1 MDWLI
6 LGIVGAA
13 IAIFAMVDLSLRSY
27 TRKIRLIWY
36 PIVILIPVI
45 GPLAYYFV
53 RRSLA
58 TN

>member
-36 PIVILIPVI
+36 PIVILVPII
-45 GPLAYYFV
+45 GPLAYYLI
-53 RRSLA
+53 RKSLPV
-58 TN
+58 N